1 MITTSKLV
9 LILVF
14 VSVVCLT
21 LAIVEVF
28 HARKKWRRLHERVKP
43 MYTEKTG
50 VSDSYMN
57 RLKRRVNRSDYGKE
71 VDLALKGAD
80 LKLTAFDWLL
90 IQIGVFAVAAL
101 LLRLLASLVF
111 PFDLLIAWV
120 ILSIGSRNFLRSRQN
135 KLSQLLNKQLPE
147 LCRMLS
153 SCIRA
158 GLSLQQGF
166 EMIAKE
172 LRAPAG
178 PIFRGMSSEVK
189 MGTSMETVLEKL
201 EERVK
206 SKDIA
211 IFVQTVIVQRKA
223 GGNISQ
229 AMDHLAKTLDERSRI
244 NGEIRTQT
252 AETKFVAVAL
262 LLMPIFLV
270 LMFNMMFDGF
280 IMPIFTIPGLILL
293 LVVAVMMAAGFYLI
307 SKVTNVKV

>member
-1 MITTSKLV
+1 MISSSNLV
-9 LILVF
+9 LIF
-14 VSVVCLT
+14 IFISAVCLT

-28 HARKKWRRLHERVKP
+28 HARSKLRKLQDRVKP
-43 MYTEKTG
+43 MYKEKSG
-50 VSDSYMN
+50 SSDSYIN

-71 VDLALKGAD
+71 IDISLKGAD
-80 LKLTAFDWLL
+80 LKLTSFDWLV
-90 IQIGVFAVAAL
+90 IQIGSFAVSAL
-101 LLRLLASLVF
+101 LLRMLASLVF
-111 PFDLLIAWV
+111 PFDLLVAWLLV
-120 ILSIGSRNFLRSRQN
+120 SFGSKRFLQSRQN
-135 KLSQLLNKQLPE
+135 KLSQQLNKQLPE

-166 EMIAKE
+166 EMVAKE

-201 EERVK
+201 GERVK

-229 AMDHLAKTLDERSRI
+229 AMDHLAKTLDDRARI

-270 LMFNMMFDGF
+270 LMFNTMFDGF

-293 LVVAVMMAAGFYLI
+293 LVVVVLMAAGFYLI